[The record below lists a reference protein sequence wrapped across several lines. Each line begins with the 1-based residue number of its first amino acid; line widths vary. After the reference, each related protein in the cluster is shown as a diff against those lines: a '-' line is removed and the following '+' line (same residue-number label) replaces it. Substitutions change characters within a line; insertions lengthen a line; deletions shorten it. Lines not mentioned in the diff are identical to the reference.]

1 MKMRGDRRNKELLA
15 QGIRGIYRGSLTGDG
30 QRVTTSYDDAMDVLR
45 HVAQGREAA
54 VNGELIWSDP
64 SELGTVAEII
74 YWPKLIHGSVTP
86 SVIRSTRARI
96 ETAAARIAAE
106 RLSAAVNCVCGLN

>member
-64 SELGTVAEII
+64 SELGTVA
-74 YWPKLIHGSVTP
+74 GV
-86 SVIRSTRARI
+86 V
-96 ETAAARIAAE
+96 
-106 RLSAAVNCVCGLN
+106 